1 LSRALPVLEQAR
13 RWLCRLLEKAVHW
26 ACPEFTPAHESL
38 PPGAVADAVEI
49 EDGRFERLARAAVA
63 PAEEARSMVW
73 READAEV
80 VVHLDRTR
88 VRARDGLVLIGLT
101 LECDQTGVAEVVV
114 PFAVGT
120 DERAAG
126 MVAATERKPRG
137 PEVLVTRWGDA
148 IIATAWRALVETA
161 DSIARERGS
170 DLEGEPLRTGALS
183 ARSGQITVV
192 PQARHVFERASVR

>member
-1 LSRALPVLEQAR
+1 LSRALSVVEQAR
-13 RWLCRLLEKAVHW
+13 RWLCRLLLKAVRW
-26 ACPEFTPAHESL
+26 VCPERAGARESL

-49 EDGRFERLARAAVA
+49 EDGHFEQLARAAVA
-63 PAEEARSMVW
+63 PAEEARSVVW
-73 READAEV
+73 RDADAEV

-101 LECDQTGVAEVVV
+101 LESDQTGVAEVVV

-137 PEVLVTRWGDA
+137 PDVLVTRWGDA
-148 IIATAWRALVETA
+148 IIATAWLAFVETA
-161 DSIARERGS
+161 ASIARLRGS
-170 DLEGEPLRTGALS
+170 DLEGEPLRPGAFS